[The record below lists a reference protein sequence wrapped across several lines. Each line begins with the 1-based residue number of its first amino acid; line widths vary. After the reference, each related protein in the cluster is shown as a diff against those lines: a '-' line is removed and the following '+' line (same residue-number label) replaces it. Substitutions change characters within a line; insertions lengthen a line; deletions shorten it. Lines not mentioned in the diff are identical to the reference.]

1 MKLSIAAKVNL
12 SFALGIAFLLLISV
26 VASRSITRLVDS
38 ANGVAL
44 TQEVRAKLGLVLSL
58 MDDVETG
65 TRGYLITG
73 ADRYL
78 EPYQAALPKVLQ
90 EITALRALA
99 ADNASQQHRLDA
111 MQPLVERKLAIS
123 AEQISVRKAR
133 GFEAGRALVLTDT
146 GKHAMD
152 EIRGVV
158 REMLE
163 EEDSLLKL
171 RAASEARRARLS
183 TGIVAFGD
191 VLSLV
196 ITGIAL
202 FMINRNI
209 AAQIKADAEK
219 TALIA
224 QLQEALAN
232 VKTLSGLLPICSHCK
247 KIRDDKGY
255 WNQIETYVR
264 GHSDAEFSHGICPE
278 CLKQHH
284 PEIYEELTREG
295 KI

>member
-12 SFALGIAFLLLISV
+12 SFAIGVAFLLLISV
-26 VASRSITRLVDS
+26 VASRSIARLVDS
-38 ANGVAL
+38 ANWVAH
-44 TQEVRAKLGLVLSL
+44 TQEVRAKLGVALSL
-58 MDDVETG
+58 MDEVETG
-65 TRGYLITG
+65 TRGYLLTG

-90 EITALRALA
+90 EITALRALT
-99 ADNASQQHRLDA
+99 ADNASQQHRVNAL
-111 MQPLVERKLAIS
+111 QPLVERKLALS
-123 AEQISVRKAR
+123 AEQISVRKTK
-133 GFEAGRALVLTDT
+133 GFEAGRALVLTDA

-171 RAASEARRARLS
+171 RTASETRGARLS
-183 TGIVAFGD
+183 TGIVALGD

-196 ITGIAL
+196 VTGIAL

-209 AAQIKADAEK
+209 AAQIKVDAEK
-219 TALIA
+219 TILIA
-224 QLQEALAN
+224 QLQEALGN
-232 VKTLSGLLPICSHCK
+232 VKTLSGLLPICAHCK

-278 CLKQHH
+278 CVKKHH
-284 PEIYEELTREG
+284 PEIYEELAREG